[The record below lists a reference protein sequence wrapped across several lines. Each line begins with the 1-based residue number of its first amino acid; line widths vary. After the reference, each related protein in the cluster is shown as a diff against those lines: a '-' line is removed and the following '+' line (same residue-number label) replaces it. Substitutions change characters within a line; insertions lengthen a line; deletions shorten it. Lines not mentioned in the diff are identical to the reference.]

1 MSARLLQKVA
11 YRSRMPHKY
20 HGNDLCGN
28 EVTVLNTFPYNPE
41 SSSSSGTAKSWANN
55 NKSKAGVVPPE
66 VVLDNEPFEVTIID
80 LDIRMQ
86 GGRAYKVIDEK
97 RRMFD
102 LREDQVLEAIGT
114 CGINPGGKINGKF
127 QWGISGS
134 QCKLALVGGG
144 LHNEMLEGL
153 NNAKK
158 EVKLKES
165 GEMITPGKCVP
176 GCVYRRLDKY
186 VLYVGK
192 FKYPGEKKF
201 IHATLDLDGPDAE
214 PYFLDWDYDDQGRR
228 VEHKD
233 EVNWPTSTWD
243 ERVKAMLRRD
253 RYMNLN
259 FQGSFKGF
267 HEKVGEIEASTVAEL
282 RQIRRLGNFK
292 TEEFEKTDT
301 KPVYSSS
308 SWYSHRSNDYST
320 YQANLDSWSKRAIDW
335 FLANVK
341 WAN

>member
-28 EVTVLNTFPYNPE
+28 EVTVMNTFPYNPE

-55 NKSKAGVVPPE
+55 NKSQAGVVPPE
-66 VVLDNEPFEVTIID
+66 VLLDNEPFEVTIID
-80 LDIRMQ
+80 LDIRTQ

-114 CGINPGGKINGKF
+114 CGISAGGKINGKF

-134 QCKLALVGGG
+134 QCKLALVGGE

-153 NNAKK
+153 QAAKK

-176 GCVYRRLDKY
+176 GAVYRRGDTY
-186 VLYVGK
+186 MVYVGK
-192 FKYPGEKKF
+192 FKYPGEKRYM
-201 IHATLDLDGPDAE
+201 HATLDIDGPDAE
-214 PYFLDWDYDDQGRR
+214 PYFLDWHYEEGKR
-228 VEHKD
+228 VKHKD
-233 EVNWPTSTWD
+233 EVDWPKATWN
-243 ERVKAMLRRD
+243 ERVDAMIRRND
-253 RYMNLN
+253 YVNLN

-267 HEKVGEIEASTVAEL
+267 HEKVGEIEADTVAKL

-308 SWYSHRSNDYST
+308 GWYSHSHRSNYST
-320 YQANLDSWSKRAIDW
+320 YQTNLDSWWERAIDW
-335 FLANVK
+335 FIANVK